1 MSTIKLLPADSGQI
15 NDVLNI
21 LNLTLSLMMEQS
33 QKDCDERHEQL
44 VGGTDG
50 PVERVDYRVESDID
64 LYTDHVFHVATW
76 WDGSSQDVRIKR
88 YQQIKLCESRGVKMA
103 TLIHPTATVTEGTV
117 IGRGTYI
124 DEICHVSINSVIGPY
139 CAITTGAVIGHDTT
153 LGFNCQISLQATLSM
168 QTVGHNTS
176 IGAYAKIMNW
186 KNKNTRNRMIHI
198 GSNCKIFSGVA
209 MSKDIPDGH
218 MQITNNRVW
227 RSKEAPQD
235 ELC

>member
-1 MSTIKLLPADSGQI
+1 MAGHLHKSMANKKLIFIGSRWVLPRLIASAHEYDIQGILDQDHVGQEMYGLP
-15 NDVLNI
+15 VL
-21 LNLTLSLMMEQS
+21 
-33 QKDCDERHEQL
+33 
-44 VGGTDG
+44 G
-50 PVERVDYRVESDID
+50 PESDID
-64 LYTDHVFHVATW
+64 LYTDHVFHVATY

-103 TLIHPTATVTEGTV
+103 TLIHPTATVTAGTV

-124 DEICHVSINSVIGPY
+124 DEICHVSINTVIGPY
-139 CAITTGAVIGHDTT
+139 CAITTGTVIGHDTT
-153 LGFNCQISLQATLSM
+153 LGFNCQISLQATLGM

-176 IGAYAKIMNW
+176 IGAYAKIMHW
-186 KNKNTRNRMIHI
+186 KNKNTRNRKIHI

-209 MSKDIPDGH
+209 MCKDVPDSH

-227 RSKEAPQD
+227 RSKEEPQD